1 MTIRKANKLRF
12 WGASPKIFFL
22 TLCFAVPVIIIN
34 TIFRAYFKINFIPGI
49 FLLILSIVLLI
60 AGIPLYIFT
69 VKKIKSAF
77 KQNILLT
84 GSIFAFCRNPL
95 FAVVIF
101 MILSGIILLF
111 RSWLL
116 LTIPVFMY
124 AVFTKFIKEE
134 EALMAE
140 RFGQA
145 YIDYM
150 KKVPALFPLII
161 FANKK

>member
-1 MTIRKANKLRF
+1 MKGRKSKKLTF

-22 TLCFAVPVIIIN
+22 TICFAVPVIIIN
-34 TIFRAYFKINFIPGI
+34 TIFSAYSIIDFIPGI

-60 AGIPLYIFT
+60 TGIPLYIFT

-101 MILSGIILLF
+101 MILPGIILLF
-111 RSWLL
+111 KSWLL

-124 AVFTKFIKEE
+124 AVFAKFIKEE

-140 RFGQA
+140 QFGQA
-145 YIDYM
+145 YIDYRN
-150 KKVPALFPLII
+150 KVPAIFPK
-161 FANKK
+161 FRR